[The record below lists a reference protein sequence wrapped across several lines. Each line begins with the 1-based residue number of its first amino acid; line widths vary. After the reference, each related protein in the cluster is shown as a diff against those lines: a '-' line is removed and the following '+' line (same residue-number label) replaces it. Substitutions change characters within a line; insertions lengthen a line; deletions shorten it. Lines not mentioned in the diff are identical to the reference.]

1 MFFFETLSPAT
12 PHLICA
18 KKLAIIRCSTYP
30 LDGVNGLFLVLFS
43 RLTVEVMLALRDIP
57 QQLGRIT
64 WDNLKECGL

>member
-43 RLTVEVMLALRDIP
+43 R
-57 QQLGRIT
+57 
-64 WDNLKECGL
+64 